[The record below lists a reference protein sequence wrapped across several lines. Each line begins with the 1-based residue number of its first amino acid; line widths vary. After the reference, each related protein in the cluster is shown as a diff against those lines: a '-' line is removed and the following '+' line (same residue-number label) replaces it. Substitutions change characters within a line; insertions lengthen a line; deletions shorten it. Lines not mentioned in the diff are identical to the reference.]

1 MDERQCPADL
11 VVRKRSE
18 PPGLRFRVFLDPRAD
33 RLDDQDVGEPRH
45 HRFAAGPELLRL
57 RGHEVEGALD
67 PLHSRRARGFDV
79 NDPGKERHEMMGRGM
94 VEADHPTY
102 QARASTAAAVAENGV
117 AIVHVVVGQ
126 RLDAGRGNPRLARK
140 RVSPSVRNES
150 QVACLEPPILNS
162 LDREQQ
168 PPAVTA

>member
-1 MDERQCPADL
+1 
-11 VVRKRSE
+11 
-18 PPGLRFRVFLDPRAD
+18 
-33 RLDDQDVGEPRH
+33 
-45 HRFAAGPELLRL
+45 
-57 RGHEVEGALD
+57 
-67 PLHSRRARGFDV
+67 
-79 NDPGKERHEMMGRGM
+79 MMGRGM

-102 QARASTAAAVAENGV
+102 QARASAAAAVAENGV

-162 LDREQQ
+162 LDREPAAARRHSVKAQATLERRKLDR
-168 PPAVTA
+168 PGGSELGPAVEHSGNP